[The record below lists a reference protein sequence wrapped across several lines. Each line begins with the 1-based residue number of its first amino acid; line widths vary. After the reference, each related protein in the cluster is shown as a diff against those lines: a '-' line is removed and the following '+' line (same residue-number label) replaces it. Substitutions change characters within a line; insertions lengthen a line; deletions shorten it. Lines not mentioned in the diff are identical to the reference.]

1 MARWSIRK
9 HDTLRRKGKTC
20 ICIVPRCEHTCKVL
34 RYGTCSLTVSPAQCA
49 HTASVC

>member
-1 MARWSIRK
+1 MARVLSQF
-9 HDTLRRKGKTC
+9 HLHS
-20 ICIVPRCEHTCKVL
+20 VHTCKVL